1 MLIEFDRESVC
12 MGDDCDSHVVTKQID
27 DSLLISELLE
37 ELVRYV
43 PSMTNAVW
51 AVYSVGSCFDGVTG
65 YITSAGQKTGIRLN
79 VEDRPIKDLFGGK
92 EAHIFCRYYYEGRF
106 AWKNEYPKGMSLLE
120 KVMKDCCERLVNS
133 QVKETRLKNVSGC

>member
-27 DSLLISELLE
+27 DSLLISDLLE
-37 ELVRYV
+37 ELVGYV

-51 AVYSVGSCFDGVTG
+51 VVYSVGSCFDGVMG
-65 YITSAGQKTGIRLN
+65 YIVSTGQKTEISLN
-79 VEDRPIKDLFGGK
+79 VEDILIKNLFDGK

-106 AWKNEYPKGMSLLE
+106 AWKNEYPDGMSLIE
-120 KVMKDCCERLVNS
+120 KVMRDCCERFANS
-133 QVKETRLKNVSGC
+133 QVKETRLK